1 MYIAVRRSK
10 LAPGTIDE
18 AVRRI
23 QEGFLPVIS
32 KLPGF
37 ITYYVVDVGDNT
49 IMTVNIFEDQ
59 AGAEASTKTA
69 SDWAQQNLASMVTPL
84 DVAAGTVIASI

>member
-18 AVRRI
+18 ATRRI
-23 QEGFLPVIS
+23 QEGFLPLIS
-32 KLPGF
+32 QMPGF
-37 ITYYVVDVGDNT
+37 ITYYVVDIGNDT

-59 AGAEASTKTA
+59 AGADASTKA
-69 SDWAQQNLASMVTPL
+69 AGDWAQQNLASMVTPL
-84 DVAAGTVIASI
+84 DVAGGTVIASI

>member
-18 AVRRI
+18 AIRRI
-23 QEGFLPVIS
+23 QEGFLPLIS
-32 KLPGF
+32 QMPGF
-37 ITYYVVDVGDNT
+37 ITYYVVDIGNDT

-59 AGAEASTKTA
+59 AGADTSTQAA

-84 DVAAGTVIASI
+84 DVVAGTVIASI